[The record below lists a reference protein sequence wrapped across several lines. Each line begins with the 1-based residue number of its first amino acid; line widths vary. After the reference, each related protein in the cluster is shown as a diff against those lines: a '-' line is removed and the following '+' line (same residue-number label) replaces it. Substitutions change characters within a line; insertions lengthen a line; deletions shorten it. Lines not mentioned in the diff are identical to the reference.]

1 MYCRFP
7 VINKITY
14 RKQWC
19 IESTVI
25 PVRGTAR
32 FENNRYIYISIE
44 KAGFKNVFIQWYNK
58 NWNPTQE
65 EQLKYIRKKDLNVIF
80 AQNFDTGLV
89 FVSPFIL
96 RVIHFL

>member
-25 PVRGTAR
+25 PVRGIAR
-32 FENNRYIYISIE
+32 FENNRYIYIFKHTGTIE
-44 KAGFKNVFIQWYNK
+44 RFDGIEQIYKDNK
-58 NWNPTQE
+58 LIYE
-65 EQLKYIRKKDLNVIF
+65 LHCSGGIIE
-80 AQNFDTGLV
+80 
-89 FVSPFIL
+89 
-96 RVIHFL
+96 